1 MQTRGSG
8 KSSTQK
14 HFEFAKSLFKIW
26 DADGGGFLDVD
37 EISLPLISLGL
48 STDTGFVEKL
58 IKALKQ
64 KKKKT
69 KKGGSDKTPQSI
81 ASESQSQEADEN
93 DLSFTLKDF
102 VTIFESD
109 KVGEKITKKVQDVC
123 RQRLEDRV
131 NEELALNL
139 KLQQMKAAHMC
150 PQKDK
155 EGVLNIGPMSTSTPS
170 LHENTAEINGIR
182 VFKQNSNQTFTI

>member
-1 MQTRGSG
+1 MKTRGVG

-64 KKKKT
+64 KKNKPQ
-69 KKGGSDKTPQSI
+69 KKGADKSK
-81 ASESQSQEADEN
+81 AS
-93 DLSFTLKDF
+93 
-102 VTIFESD
+102 
-109 KVGEKITKKVQDVC
+109 
-123 RQRLEDRV
+123 
-131 NEELALNL
+131 
-139 KLQQMKAAHMC
+139 
-150 PQKDK
+150 
-155 EGVLNIGPMSTSTPS
+155 
-170 LHENTAEINGIR
+170 
-182 VFKQNSNQTFTI
+182 

>member
-1 MQTRGSG
+1 MYLTLKNTEYWMQTRGRG

-64 KKKKT
+64 KKKKA
-69 KKGGSDKTPQSI
+69 KKSSGGDNPR
-81 ASESQSQEADEN
+81 ASQSAISMGDDSQPQGESAEES

-109 KVGEKITKKVQDVC
+109 KVGERITKKV
-123 RQRLEDRV
+123 
-131 NEELALNL
+131 
-139 KLQQMKAAHMC
+139 
-150 PQKDK
+150 
-155 EGVLNIGPMSTSTPS
+155 
-170 LHENTAEINGIR
+170 
-182 VFKQNSNQTFTI
+182 